1 MKSLKPILA
10 SILLAS
16 ALPVLAE
23 IEAPPPGLEEAELI
37 ETTATVEAV
46 NPSSRYL
53 TLKGPE
59 GNLISVRAGERI
71 ENLDKVK
78 PGDQVDIKY
87 YRSVA
92 VDVVASEGDESAPER
107 QRSIS
112 TAPGAAPGTASRQ
125 MTSIVEILVVD
136 PYKKAIAFRDP
147 EGNWREVSVNDPGLR
162 HYLDDLKEGDTVKVT
177 FTDAVAVSLAPR

>member
-1 MKSLKPILA
+1 MKSMKHALA
-10 SILLAS
+10 TVLLATT
-16 ALPVLAE
+16 LPAFAE
-23 IEAPPPGLEEAELI
+23 IEAPPPGMEGAELI
-37 ETTATVEAV
+37 ETSATVEAV

-59 GNLISVRAGERI
+59 GNLISERAGDRI
-71 ENLDKVK
+71 EDLDKLK
-78 PGDQVDIKY
+78 REDQVKVSY
-87 YRSVA
+87 YRSMA

-147 EGNWREVSVNDPGLR
+147 EGNWREVSVKAPGLR

-177 FTDAVAVSLAPR
+177 FTDAVAVSLVPR

>member
-16 ALPVLAE
+16 ALPVFAE
-23 IEAPPPGLEEAELI
+23 IEAPPPGLEGAELI

-46 NPSSRYL
+46 NPASRYV

-59 GNLISVRAGERI
+59 GNMVTVRAGERI
-71 ENLDKVK
+71 ENLDKIK
-78 PGDQVDIKY
+78 PGDQVDIQY

-92 VDVVASEGDESAPER
+92 VDVVAQEGDESAPER
-107 QRSIS
+107 QRSTS
-112 TAPGAAPGTASRQ
+112 TTLGATPGGASRQ
-125 MTSIVEILVVD
+125 MTSIVKILVVD

-147 EGNWREVSVNDPGLR
+147 EGNWREVSVNDPSLR
-162 HYLDDLKEGDTVKVT
+162 HSLDELKEGDTVRVT
-177 FTDAVAVSLAPR
+177 FTDALAVSLLPR